1 MQTNGT
7 TKIETKIEV
16 FEALVDQRQGFK
28 KRIREL
34 NNEVEKLDGDLGR
47 RLDEENLKS
56 VKVREWTVT
65 RRAPS
70 AGRKTVDVNKLLE
83 LGVSPQIIAAATT
96 IGPVGKPSISVRGP
110 KDDEEDDFTK
120 WVMEVREK
128 AGVK

>member
-1 MQTNGT
+1 MQPNG
-7 TKIETKIEV
+7 EV
-16 FEALVDQRQGFK
+16 FKELVDRRQGFK
-28 KRIREL
+28 RHIREL
-34 NNEVEKLDGDLGR
+34 HNEVEKLDGDLGR
-47 RLDEENLKS
+47 LMDEEDVKS
-56 VKVREWTVT
+56 VKVQDWTVS
-65 RRAPS
+65 RRIPTV
-70 AGRKTVDVNKLLE
+70 GRKTVDVNKLLE